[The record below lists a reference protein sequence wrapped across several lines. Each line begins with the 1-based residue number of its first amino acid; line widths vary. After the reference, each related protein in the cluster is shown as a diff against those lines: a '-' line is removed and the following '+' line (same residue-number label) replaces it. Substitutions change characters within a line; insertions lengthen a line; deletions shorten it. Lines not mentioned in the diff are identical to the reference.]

1 MKSALRTVCVMLALL
16 GFAVM
21 PAMAASQMDCCSTN
35 GMQDANAQTAL
46 EADMAVELPCHNA
59 DDATQ
64 TTQKSNDAP
73 CDNCKCEKLSQSKTV
88 LPNAMPTRG
97 KRMKEAAHPI
107 PLIFHFDRTPRTL
120 KRPPRIEA

>member
-1 MKSALRTVCVMLALL
+1 MLALL

-46 EADMAVELPCHNA
+46 EVDMAVEMVADMTKGLPCHEAANA
-59 DDATQ
+59 KQGAQNT
-64 TTQKSNDAP
+64 NDSP
-73 CDNCKCEKLSQSKTV
+73 CDNCQCEKLSQSKTV